1 MVVVVCGWFAES
13 SYSRPDQA
21 PDSKV
26 LKEQSSP
33 ALFTKLLE
41 MQAAIMQK
49 LLYVLPSTRVPFHQG
64 KRNRQY
70 TSSVPKREYNIVQ
83 GDFFQNPPLA
93 CILHQ
98 LAKHQAPRQGRPLY
112 LDRSCAPPELANG
125 RKKCKLWGSLSSW
138 SRSWSWLPL
147 SWS

>member
-13 SYSRPDQA
+13 SYSSPDQA

-49 LLYVLPSTRVPFHQG
+49 LLYVLPSTRVPFHRG

-70 TSSVPKREYNIVQ
+70 TSSVPKREY
-83 GDFFQNPPLA
+83 
-93 CILHQ
+93 
-98 LAKHQAPRQGRPLY
+98 
-112 LDRSCAPPELANG
+112 
-125 RKKCKLWGSLSSW
+125 
-138 SRSWSWLPL
+138 
-147 SWS
+147 

>member
-64 KRNRQY
+64 KHNRQY
-70 TSSVPKREYNIVQ
+70 TSSVPKI
-83 GDFFQNPPLA
+83 
-93 CILHQ
+93 
-98 LAKHQAPRQGRPLY
+98 
-112 LDRSCAPPELANG
+112 
-125 RKKCKLWGSLSSW
+125 
-138 SRSWSWLPL
+138 
-147 SWS
+147 